1 MFGLSLVWD
10 FAHVEWAKRQGDKH
24 ICKRMLA
31 SVEEQEAHKLNKR
44 ETN

>member
-24 ICKRMLA
+24 ICKKNTCLSGGA
-31 SVEEQEAHKLNKR
+31 GGTQTE
-44 ETN
+44 